1 MKKKK
6 GKAAVI
12 TTLSERPQAVA
23 LIKRISNE
31 NNVDEVEIC
40 KRNKRPPTVAQIN
53 QYNLI
58 IYK

>member
-1 MKKKK
+1 M
-6 GKAAVI
+6 VV
-12 TTLSERPQAVA
+12 TTISERPQAVA

-31 NNVDEVEIC
+31 NNVDEVEIG

-58 IYK
+58 IYKYVEINCS